1 MNPALV
7 TEKYRY
13 VYATTFRGEATLT
26 DGIMKF
32 DCETQESRLWAHHGH
47 SPGEPIFVANP
58 EGVSEDDG
66 VLLSVVLDGM
76 AGNSYLLCLDA
87 RDLTEL
93 GRANVKGA
101 VGFGFHGQ
109 HVPTRGMPTGDY

>member
-1 MNPALV
+1 
-7 TEKYRY
+7 
-13 VYATTFRGEATLT
+13 
-26 DGIMKF
+26 MKF

-47 SPGEPIFVANP
+47 SPGEAIFVANP

-76 AGNSYLLCLDA
+76 AGSSYLLCLDA

-93 GRANVKGA
+93 GRAHVKGV

-109 HVPTRGMPTGDY
+109 HVPTVGLPTGDY